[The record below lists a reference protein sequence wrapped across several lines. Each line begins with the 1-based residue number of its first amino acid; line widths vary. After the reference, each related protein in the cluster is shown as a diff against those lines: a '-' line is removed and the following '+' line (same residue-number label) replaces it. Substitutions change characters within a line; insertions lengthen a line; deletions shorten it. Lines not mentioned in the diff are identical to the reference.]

1 MLVLAGYIHY
11 HSNRVHLS
19 GKVKTHGITDNN
31 TIPNVIRIVNYTH
44 NAYVVHVTIYVH
56 VP

>member
-31 TIPNVIRIVNYTH
+31 TIPNVICIVNYTH
-44 NAYVVHVTIYVH
+44 NAYVVHVTIYGH